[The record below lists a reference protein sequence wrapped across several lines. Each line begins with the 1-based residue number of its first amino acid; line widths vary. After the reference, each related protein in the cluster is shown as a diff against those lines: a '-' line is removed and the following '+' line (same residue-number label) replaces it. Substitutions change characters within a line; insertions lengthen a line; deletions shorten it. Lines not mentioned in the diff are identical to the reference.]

1 MVEKNLKF
9 YRLRSRLTKK
19 ELALRVGVSPMAI
32 THYENGDQK
41 PDIDM
46 LHKLAEAL
54 GVRIADFLAV
64 RSGQHQYVHCEY
76 RRNNALS
83 KNDREMVCESVE
95 EYFDRFFQV
104 VDVLGGEVFPAY
116 PETRCVKTSRNAEQ
130 AAGLLRT
137 HLGFAE

>member
-32 THYENGDQK
+32 THYENGDRK

-54 GVRIADFLAV
+54 GVRIADFLARWCAKAL
-64 RSGQHQYVHCEY
+64 RSILTVF
-76 RRNNALS
+76 S
-83 KNDREMVCESVE
+83 KWLM
-95 EYFDRFFQV
+95 F
-104 VDVLGGEVFPAY
+104 LAG
-116 PETRCVKTSRNAEQ
+116 RCSQRIRKLAV
-130 AAGLLRT
+130 
-137 HLGFAE
+137 

>member
-32 THYENGDQK
+32 THYENGDRK

-54 GVRIADFLAV
+54 GVRIADFSMFTA
-64 RSGQHQYVHCEY
+64 SI
-76 RRNNALS
+76 
-83 KNDREMVCESVE
+83 
-95 EYFDRFFQV
+95 
-104 VDVLGGEVFPAY
+104 
-116 PETRCVKTSRNAEQ
+116 AEIM
-130 AAGLLRT
+130 R
-137 HLGFAE
+137 